1 MKKYINLILSIG
13 TIGLLFYTLFNLKEQ
28 VKQIP
33 ILKHQIDS
41 LEYIS
46 DSLHSEN
53 FILTSEMGRHEI
65 TRGEILTKYPKIYD
79 EYNTFLYTQTE

>member
-41 LEYIS
+41 LEYVKDSIHADLVPTEIELNRYKVAYEIFMIRNSKAASQYGTIIS
-46 DSLHSEN
+46 E
-53 FILTSEMGRHEI
+53 E
-65 TRGEILTKYPKIYD
+65 
-79 EYNTFLYTQTE
+79 TE